1 MTEIRRIGMI
11 VLSGTIGAGKT
22 SLTEMLANHLDSKAF
37 YESVD
42 DNPILPLFYENP
54 KKYGFLL
61 QIYFLNKR
69 LAQIKVAQ
77 TTGKNNI
84 VDRSIYE
91 DALLF
96 QLTADLNRATQTE
109 VDIYKS
115 LVDNMMADIA
125 GVDDIKNP
133 DLLIHVRVS
142 FDTMLERIEKRGRSF
157 EQIADN
163 PDLYEYY
170 KELNKR
176 YDAWFE
182 AYDRSPKVQI
192 DGDRFDFVMSEE
204 ARDKVLDM
212 IDTKLSEVNTK

>member
-1 MTEIRRIGMI
+1 MI

-22 SLTEMLANHLDSKAF
+22 SLTEMLADHLGSKAF

-69 LAQIKVAQ
+69 LAQIKAARA
-77 TTGKNNI
+77 TGMRNI
-84 VDRSIYE
+84 LDRSIYE

-96 QLTADLNRATQTE
+96 QLTADLDRATQTE

-115 LVDNMMADIA
+115 LVDNMMAEIA
-125 GVDDIKNP
+125 GVEDVKNP

-142 FDTMLERIEKRGRSF
+142 FDTMLARIKKRGRSF
-157 EQIADN
+157 EQIDEN
-163 PDLYEYY
+163 PVLYDYY

-176 YDAWFE
+176 YDDWFD

-192 DGDRFDFVMSEE
+192 DGDRFDFVADAE
-204 ARDKVLDM
+204 ARAKVLEM
-212 IDTKLSEVNTK
+212 IDSKLAEVQDK

>member
-1 MTEIRRIGMI
+1 MI

-22 SLTEMLANHLDSKAF
+22 SLTEMLADHLGSQAF

-69 LAQIKVAQ
+69 LSQIKAARAAGV
-77 TTGKNNI
+77 NNI
-84 VDRSIYE
+84 LDRSIYE

-115 LVDNMMADIA
+115 LVDNMMAEIA
-125 GVDDIKNP
+125 GVADVKNP

-142 FDTMLERIEKRGRSF
+142 FDTMLSRIKKRGRSF
-157 EQIADN
+157 EQIDEN
-163 PDLYEYY
+163 PELFAYY
-170 KELNKR
+170 QELNKR
-176 YDAWFE
+176 YDDWFE

-192 DGDRFDFVMSEE
+192 DGDRFDFVSDAA
-204 ARDKVLDM
+204 ARAIVLDM
-212 IDTKLSEVNTK
+212 IDSKLAEVQHHNDRSF

>member
-1 MTEIRRIGMI
+1 MI

-22 SLTEMLANHLDSKAF
+22 SLTEMLADHLGSKAF

-69 LAQIKVAQ
+69 LAQIKAARA
-77 TTGKNNI
+77 TGMRNI
-84 VDRSIYE
+84 LDRSIYE

-96 QLTADLNRATQTE
+96 QLTADLDRATQTE

-115 LVDNMMADIA
+115 LVDNMMAEIA
-125 GVDDIKNP
+125 GVEDVKNP

-142 FDTMLERIEKRGRSF
+142 FDTMLARIKKRGRSF
-157 EQIADN
+157 EQIDEN
-163 PDLYEYY
+163 PDLYDYY

-176 YDAWFE
+176 YDDWFD

-192 DGDRFDFVMSEE
+192 DGDRFDFVADAE
-204 ARDKVLDM
+204 ARAKVLEM
-212 IDTKLSEVNTK
+212 IDSKLAEVHDK

>member
-1 MTEIRRIGMI
+1 MI

-22 SLTEMLANHLDSKAF
+22 SLTEMLADHLGSKAF

-69 LAQIKVAQ
+69 LAQIKAARA
-77 TTGKNNI
+77 TGMRNI
-84 VDRSIYE
+84 LDRSIYE

-96 QLTADLNRATQTE
+96 QLTADLDRATQTE

-115 LVDNMMADIA
+115 LVDNMMAEIA
-125 GVDDIKNP
+125 GVEDVKNP

-142 FDTMLERIEKRGRSF
+142 FDTMLARIKKRGRSF
-157 EQIADN
+157 EQIDEN
-163 PDLYEYY
+163 PDLYDYY

-176 YDAWFE
+176 YDDWFD

-192 DGDRFDFVMSEE
+192 DGDRFDFVADTE
-204 ARDKVLDM
+204 ARAKVLEM
-212 IDTKLSEVNTK
+212 IDSKLAEVQDK

>member
-1 MTEIRRIGMI
+1 MI

-22 SLTEMLANHLDSKAF
+22 SLTEMLADHLGSKAF

-69 LAQIKVAQ
+69 LAQIKAAHA
-77 TTGKNNI
+77 TGMRNI
-84 VDRSIYE
+84 LDRSIYE

-96 QLTADLNRATQTE
+96 QLTADLDRATQTE

-115 LVDNMMADIA
+115 LVDNMMAEIA
-125 GVDDIKNP
+125 GVEDVKNP

-142 FDTMLERIEKRGRSF
+142 FDTMLARIKKRGRSF
-157 EQIADN
+157 EQIDEN
-163 PDLYEYY
+163 PDLYDYY

-176 YDAWFE
+176 YDDWFD

-192 DGDRFDFVMSEE
+192 DGDRFDFVADAE
-204 ARDKVLDM
+204 ARAKVLEM
-212 IDTKLSEVNTK
+212 IDSKLAEVQDK

>member
-1 MTEIRRIGMI
+1 MI

-22 SLTEMLANHLDSKAF
+22 SLTEMLADHLGSKAF

-42 DNPILPLFYENP
+42 DNQILPLFYENP

-69 LAQIKVAQ
+69 LAQIKAARA
-77 TTGKNNI
+77 TGMRNI
-84 VDRSIYE
+84 LDRSIYE

-96 QLTADLNRATQTE
+96 QLTADLDRATQTE

-115 LVDNMMADIA
+115 LVDNMMAEIA
-125 GVDDIKNP
+125 GVEDVKNP

-142 FDTMLERIEKRGRSF
+142 FDTMLARIKKRGRSF
-157 EQIADN
+157 EQIDEN
-163 PDLYEYY
+163 PDLYDYY

-176 YDAWFE
+176 YDDWFD

-192 DGDRFDFVMSEE
+192 DGDRFDFVADAE
-204 ARDKVLDM
+204 ARAKVLEM
-212 IDTKLSEVNTK
+212 IDSKLAEVQDK

>member
-1 MTEIRRIGMI
+1 MI

-22 SLTEMLANHLDSKAF
+22 SLTEMLADHLGSKAF

-69 LAQIKVAQ
+69 LAQIKAARA
-77 TTGKNNI
+77 TGMRNI
-84 VDRSIYE
+84 LDRSIYE

-96 QLTADLNRATQTE
+96 QLTADLDRATQTE

-115 LVDNMMADIA
+115 LVDNMMAEIA
-125 GVDDIKNP
+125 GIEDVKNP

-142 FDTMLERIEKRGRSF
+142 FDTMLARIKKRGRSF
-157 EQIADN
+157 EQIDEN
-163 PDLYEYY
+163 PDLYDYY

-176 YDAWFE
+176 YDDWFD

-192 DGDRFDFVMSEE
+192 DGDRFDFVADAE
-204 ARDKVLDM
+204 ARAKVLEM
-212 IDTKLSEVNTK
+212 IDSKLAEVQDK

>member
-1 MTEIRRIGMI
+1 MI

-22 SLTEMLANHLDSKAF
+22 SLTEMLADHLGSQAF

-69 LAQIKVAQ
+69 LAQIKAARA
-77 TTGKNNI
+77 TGMRNI
-84 VDRSIYE
+84 LDRSIYE

-96 QLTADLNRATQTE
+96 QLTADLDRATQTE

-115 LVDNMMADIA
+115 LVDNMMAEIA
-125 GVDDIKNP
+125 GVEDVKNP

-142 FDTMLERIEKRGRSF
+142 FDTMLARIKKRGRSF
-157 EQIADN
+157 EQIDEN
-163 PDLYEYY
+163 PDLYDYY

-176 YDAWFE
+176 YDDWFD

-192 DGDRFDFVMSEE
+192 DGDRFDFVADAE
-204 ARDKVLDM
+204 ARAKVLEM
-212 IDTKLSEVNTK
+212 IDSKLAEVQDK

>member
-1 MTEIRRIGMI
+1 MI

-22 SLTEMLANHLDSKAF
+22 SLTEMLADHLGSKAF

-69 LAQIKVAQ
+69 LAQIEAARA
-77 TTGKNNI
+77 TGMRNI
-84 VDRSIYE
+84 LDRSIYE

-96 QLTADLNRATQTE
+96 QLTADLDRATQTE

-115 LVDNMMADIA
+115 LVDNMMAEIA
-125 GVDDIKNP
+125 GVEDVKNP

-142 FDTMLERIEKRGRSF
+142 FDTMLARIKKRGRSF
-157 EQIADN
+157 EQIDEN
-163 PDLYEYY
+163 PDLYDYY

-176 YDAWFE
+176 YDDWFD

-192 DGDRFDFVMSEE
+192 DGDRFDFVADAE
-204 ARDKVLDM
+204 ARAKVLEM
-212 IDTKLSEVNTK
+212 IDSKLAEVQDK

>member
-1 MTEIRRIGMI
+1 MI

-22 SLTEMLANHLDSKAF
+22 SLTEMLADHLGSKAF

-69 LAQIKVAQ
+69 LAQIKAARA
-77 TTGKNNI
+77 TGMRNI
-84 VDRSIYE
+84 LDRSIYE

-96 QLTADLNRATQTE
+96 QLTADLDRATQTE

-115 LVDNMMADIA
+115 LVDNMMAEIA
-125 GVDDIKNP
+125 GVEDVKNP

-142 FDTMLERIEKRGRSF
+142 FDTMLARIKKRGRSF
-157 EQIADN
+157 EQIDEN
-163 PDLYEYY
+163 PDLYDYY

-176 YDAWFE
+176 YDDWFD
-182 AYDRSPKVQI
+182 AYDRSLKVQI
-192 DGDRFDFVMSEE
+192 DGDRFDFVADAE
-204 ARDKVLDM
+204 ARAKVLEM
-212 IDTKLSEVNTK
+212 IDSKLAEVQDK

>member
-1 MTEIRRIGMI
+1 MI

-22 SLTEMLANHLDSKAF
+22 SLTEMLANHLGSKAF

-69 LAQIKVAQ
+69 LSQIKIAQ
-77 TTGKNNI
+77 SSNTNNI
-84 VDRSIYE
+84 LDRSIYE

-115 LVDNMMADIA
+115 LLDNMMAEIE
-125 GVDDIKNP
+125 GVQNLKNP

-142 FDTMLERIEKRGRSF
+142 FETMLERIKKRGRSF
-157 EQIADN
+157 EQIDKN
-163 PDLYEYY
+163 PELYDYY
-170 KELNKR
+170 KELNRR
-176 YDAWFE
+176 YDEWFDN
-182 AYDRSPKVQI
+182 YNRSPKIQI
-192 DGDRFDFVMSEE
+192 DGDKFDFVTDEL
-204 ARDKVLDM
+204 AREKVLDA
-212 IDTKLSEVNTK
+212 IDRKLADVHN

>member
-1 MTEIRRIGMI
+1 MI

-22 SLTEMLANHLDSKAF
+22 SLTEMLADHLGSQAF

-69 LAQIKVAQ
+69 LSQIKAARAAGV
-77 TTGKNNI
+77 NNI
-84 VDRSIYE
+84 LDRSIYE

-115 LVDNMMADIA
+115 LVDNMMAEIA
-125 GVDDIKNP
+125 GVADVKNP

-142 FDTMLERIEKRGRSF
+142 FETMLSRIKKRGRSF
-157 EQIADN
+157 EQIDEN
-163 PDLYEYY
+163 PELFAYY
-170 KELNKR
+170 QELNKR
-176 YDAWFE
+176 YDDWFE

-192 DGDRFDFVMSEE
+192 DGDRFDFVSDAA
-204 ARDKVLDM
+204 ARAIVLDM
-212 IDTKLSEVNTK
+212 VDSKLAEVHTTSQR

>member
-1 MTEIRRIGMI
+1 MI

-22 SLTEMLANHLDSKAF
+22 SLTEMLADHLGSKAF

-69 LAQIKVAQ
+69 LAQIKAARA
-77 TTGKNNI
+77 TGMRNI
-84 VDRSIYE
+84 LDRSIYE

-96 QLTADLNRATQTE
+96 QLTADLDRATQTE

-115 LVDNMMADIA
+115 LVDNMMAEIA
-125 GVDDIKNP
+125 GVEDVKNP

-142 FDTMLERIEKRGRSF
+142 FDTMLARIKKRGRSF
-157 EQIADN
+157 EQIDEN
-163 PDLYEYY
+163 PDLYDYY

-176 YDAWFE
+176 YDDWFD
-182 AYDRSPKVQI
+182 AFDRSPKVQI
-192 DGDRFDFVMSEE
+192 DGDRFDFVADAE
-204 ARDKVLDM
+204 ARAKVLEM
-212 IDTKLSEVNTK
+212 IDSKLAEVQDK

>member
-1 MTEIRRIGMI
+1 MI

-22 SLTEMLANHLDSKAF
+22 SLTEMLADHLGSKAF

-69 LAQIKVAQ
+69 LAQIKEARA
-77 TTGKNNI
+77 TGVRNI
-84 VDRSIYE
+84 LDRSIYE

-96 QLTADLNRATQTE
+96 QLTADLDRATQTE

-115 LVDNMMADIA
+115 LVDNMMAEIA
-125 GVDDIKNP
+125 GVEDVKNP

-142 FDTMLERIEKRGRSF
+142 FDTMLARIKKRGRSF
-157 EQIADN
+157 EQIDEN
-163 PDLYEYY
+163 PDLYDYY

-176 YDAWFE
+176 YDDWFD

-192 DGDRFDFVMSEE
+192 DGDRFDFVADAE
-204 ARDKVLDM
+204 ARAKVLEM
-212 IDTKLSEVNTK
+212 IDSKLAEVQDK

>member
-1 MTEIRRIGMI
+1 MI

-22 SLTEMLANHLDSKAF
+22 SLTEMLADHLGSKAF

-69 LAQIKVAQ
+69 LAQIKAARA
-77 TTGKNNI
+77 TGMRNI
-84 VDRSIYE
+84 LDRSIYE

-96 QLTADLNRATQTE
+96 QLTADLDRATQTE

-115 LVDNMMADIA
+115 LVDNMMAEIA
-125 GVDDIKNP
+125 GVEDVKNP

-142 FDTMLERIEKRGRSF
+142 FDTMLARIKKRGRSF
-157 EQIADN
+157 EQIDEN
-163 PDLYEYY
+163 PDLYDYY

-176 YDAWFE
+176 YDDWFD

-192 DGDRFDFVMSEE
+192 DGDRFDFVADAE
-204 ARDKVLDM
+204 ARAKVLEM
-212 IDTKLSEVNTK
+212 IDSKLAEVQEK

>member
-1 MTEIRRIGMI
+1 MI

-22 SLTEMLANHLDSKAF
+22 SLTEMLADHLGSQAF

-69 LAQIKVAQ
+69 LAQIKAARAA
-77 TTGKNNI
+77 GSNNI
-84 VDRSIYE
+84 LDRSIYE

-96 QLTADLNRATQTE
+96 QLTADLDRATQTE

-115 LVDNMMADIA
+115 LVDNMMAEIA
-125 GVDDIKNP
+125 GIPDVKNP

-142 FDTMLERIEKRGRSF
+142 FDTMLARIKKRGRSF
-157 EQIADN
+157 EQIDEN
-163 PDLYEYY
+163 PGLYDYY

-176 YDAWFE
+176 YDDWFA

-192 DGDRFDFVMSEE
+192 DGDQFDFVSDRD
-204 ARDKVLDM
+204 ARATVLEM
-212 IDTKLSEVNTK
+212 IDRKLAEVQAKPQR